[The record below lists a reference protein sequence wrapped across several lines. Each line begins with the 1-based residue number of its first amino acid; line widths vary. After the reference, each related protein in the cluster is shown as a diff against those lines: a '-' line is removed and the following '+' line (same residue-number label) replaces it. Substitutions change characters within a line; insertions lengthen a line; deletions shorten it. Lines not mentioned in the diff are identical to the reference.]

1 MKTFALVT
9 GASRGLGEALACE
22 LIDRGIALATVAR
35 HDNPLLQER
44 SDATGIA
51 VSQLRADLADPA
63 AAQQAALDL
72 ASSIPADTE
81 RCLLINNAGTVAPV
95 ANTADLTSA
104 GTLAQAFTL
113 NVTSL
118 MLLCAQTLQATRGRQ
133 MDRRILN
140 ISSGAGRSPVA
151 GWGVYCSTKAAVDMY
166 TRVLAQEHADL
177 RAASMAPGV
186 IDTAMQ
192 ADIRATDA
200 NAFPGKQRFLDL
212 HEQGQ
217 LAVPATVAR
226 HIVDALLHPDFGQT
240 ILDDI
245 RHHTS

>member
-1 MKTFALVT
+1 MNTFALVT

-35 HDNPLLQER
+35 HDNPRLQER
-44 SDATGIA
+44 SDASGIGLR
-51 VSQLRADLADPA
+51 QLRADLSDPA
-63 AAQQAALDL
+63 AAAQAALEL
-72 ASSIPADTE
+72 ANCIPANTE

-95 ANTADLTSA
+95 ANTADLTDATRLTQTFS
-104 GTLAQAFTL
+104 L

-118 MLLCAQTLQATRGRQ
+118 MLLCAQMLQATRGRP

-140 ISSGAGRSPVA
+140 ISSGAGRSPVS

-166 TRVLAQEHADL
+166 TRVLAQEHPDL
-177 RAASMAPGV
+177 RAASMAPSV

-192 ADIRATDA
+192 ADIRATDVQ
-200 NAFPGKQRFLDL
+200 AFPGKQRFLDL
-212 HEQGQ
+212 HAHGQ
-217 LAVPATVAR
+217 LAAPAVVAR
-226 HIVDALLHPDFGQT
+226 QITDALLHPDFGQT

-245 RHHTS
+245 RHHLT